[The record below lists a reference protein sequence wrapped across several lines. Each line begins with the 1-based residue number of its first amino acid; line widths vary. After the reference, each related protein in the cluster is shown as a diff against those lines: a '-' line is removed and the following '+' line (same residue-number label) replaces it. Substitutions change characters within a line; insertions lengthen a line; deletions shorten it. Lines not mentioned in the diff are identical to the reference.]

1 MTPQIRTALVRGQVA
16 LGVPRPEAE
25 DFARF
30 VTTTLC
36 TAQRSLDN
44 EKATAATVASC
55 ALFERKI
62 GYLDI
67 STEVLETQE
76 FSLDFPENSP
86 LAAPNRTTN
95 TPVTPTIPIFQ
106 RNQVEPVPA

>member
-36 TAQRSLDN
+36 AAQMSLAN
-44 EKATAATVASC
+44 EK
-55 ALFERKI
+55 
-62 GYLDI
+62 
-67 STEVLETQE
+67 
-76 FSLDFPENSP
+76 P
-86 LAAPNRTTN
+86 
-95 TPVTPTIPIFQ
+95 
-106 RNQVEPVPA
+106 